1 MHDISTQKTQFIKQI
16 EADYLVPDYVRFLKT
31 LQNILGFDPLSNHS
45 YPEKVWNT
53 ESLQQFVNKNYVI
66 KSDKQSFWCRF
77 FFRKFDRRTQGVC
90 YSVAPERTLT
100 QGFVPT
106 NFQGV
111 KKRFAKMINMI
122 LQKHSIGMEK

>member
-16 EADYLVPDYVRFLKT
+16 EADYLVPDYIRFLKT
-31 LQNILGFDPLSNHS
+31 LRNILGFDPLSNHS

-77 FFRKFDRRTQGVC
+77 FLGN
-90 YSVAPERTLT
+90 LT
-100 QGFVPT
+100 EGPKEFVIQWHR
-106 NFQGV
+106 NV
-111 KKRFAKMINMI
+111 
-122 LQKHSIGMEK
+122 H